1 MEEQTLNK
9 SESKYFNTAIRMN
22 KALIELIEK
31 KDFEYITV
39 KEICEKAGVNRSTFY
54 LHYENTRDLLEESV
68 EYMNNHF
75 LTYFSE
81 QDRGKSIDYRIQND
95 SKGDLMFISDE
106 YLLPYLKYVRDNRRL
121 YLTVIEKAKTLDM
134 EKNYDRFFVNIISPI
149 MDKFKIQ
156 ENEKE
161 YILSFY
167 IQGIIGI
174 VCQWLKED
182 CSMSDQQIADI
193 IKKCILKDWT
203 KAII

>member
-81 QDRGKSIDYRIQND
+81 QYRGKSIGYRVKND
-95 SKGDLMFISDE
+95 SKNNLMFISDE

-193 IKKCILKDWT
+193 IKNCILKDWT

>member
-22 KALIELIEK
+22 KAFIELIEK

-68 EYMNNHF
+68 EYMNKHF
-75 LTYFSE
+75 FSYFSE
-81 QDRGKSIDYRIQND
+81 KDQKKSIIDRVQSD
-95 SKGDLMFISDE
+95 SKGNLIFISDE
-106 YLLPYLKYVRDNRRL
+106 YLLPYLKYVRDNRHL

-134 EKNYDRFFVNIISPI
+134 EKDYDRFFESIISPI

-156 ENEKE
+156 EKEKK
-161 YILSFY
+161 YISSFY

-174 VCQWLKED
+174 VCQWLKDD
-182 CSMSDQQIADI
+182 CSISDQQIADI
-193 IKKCILKDWT
+193 IKNCILKNWT

>member
-81 QDRGKSIDYRIQND
+81 QDRGESIDYRIQND
-95 SKGDLMFISDE
+95 SKDDLMFISDE
-106 YLLPYLKYVRDNRRL
+106 YLLPYLKYVRDNRHL

-193 IKKCILKDWT
+193 IKNCILKDWT